1 MATTFTNQVFTIAE
15 VAKVLRVSGETIRRK
30 IVAGELEAI
39 EVSSAP
45 RKTYRLSYHEL
56 ENWLGADEAQRLFG
70 KSGLDELQERFLKV
84 SEEEFNQI
92 INEATA
98 WARSQQPEPK
108 LTGRV
113 LSFEEIRER
122 FKK

>member
-15 VAKVLRVSGETIRRK
+15 VAKVLRVSDETIRRK

-70 KSGLDELQERFLKV
+70 KSGLDELRERFLKV
-84 SEEEFNQI
+84 PEKERMQI
-92 INEATA
+92 IGEAIA
-98 WARSQQPEPK
+98 WAKAQRTEPE
-108 LTGRV
+108 LAGRV
-113 LSFEEIRER
+113 LTPEEIRER